1 MSALIEQAPKRL
13 EAADLA
19 DPRRDIRAGIGI
31 AVLFFVIF
39 LGWAA
44 FTRLD
49 AAAYAQGTLVVS
61 GERQAVQHRDG
72 GVVASILVREGQ
84 RVERGQLLMT
94 LAAAEVRAQAEA
106 YKSQAI
112 KLLAQRA
119 RLEAE
124 QLNAATLAQPAEYA
138 RFDVEDRPAIA
149 AAMRLQQAELNA
161 RRATLTAQRGVLGQ
175 QGRQSGAQGRGYAS
189 KIASLDEQI
198 RLTTEQI
205 EALRPV
211 AERGFVS
218 KTRMRDLERMRA
230 DLTGQRGQFRASV
243 AQTADARRQTEFE
256 ALQAEQSFRERTVG
270 DLRETEV
277 ALGELLP
284 KLNAAHDQLART
296 EIRAPA
302 TGAVVGLAVF
312 TQGGV
317 IAAGQKLMDVVPEN
331 TPLQVQ
337 ARIDTSDADDLS
349 TGQVALVR
357 FPSLH
362 ERTLPN
368 LEGMLTR
375 VSADS
380 FTDDKT
386 GASYFTAEVM
396 VPPEQ
401 LERLKRVR
409 GPDFALR
416 AGLPVEV
423 LIRLRP
429 RTALD
434 YALEPL
440 TGSFWSTMREQ

>member
-1 MSALIEQAPKRL
+1 MTALIEQAPQRV
-13 EAADLA
+13 EATDLA
-19 DPRRDIRAGIGI
+19 DPRRDIRTGIVI
-31 AVLFFVIF
+31 AVLFFVVF

-44 FTRLD
+44 FARLD

-72 GVVASILVREGQ
+72 GVVSRILVREGQ

-94 LAAAEVRAQAEA
+94 LAAADVRAQAEA

-124 QLNAATLAQPAEYA
+124 QLNAAKLAQPAEYA
-138 RFDVEDRPAIA
+138 SFDVEDRPAIA
-149 AAMRLQQAELNA
+149 TAMRLQQAELNA

-175 QGRQSGAQGRGYAS
+175 QGLQSGAQGRGYAS
-189 KIASLDEQI
+189 QIASLDEQI

-218 KTRMRDLERMRA
+218 KTRMRELERMRA
-230 DLTGQRGQFRASV
+230 DLIGQRGQFTASV
-243 AQTADARRQTEFE
+243 AQTADATRESELE
-256 ALQAEQSFRERTVG
+256 ALKAEQSFRERTVG
-270 DLRETEV
+270 ELREVEV

-284 KLNAAHDQLART
+284 RLHAARDQLART
-296 EIRAPA
+296 DIRAPA
-302 TGAVVGLAVF
+302 TGAVVGLNVF

-317 IAAGQKLMDVVPEN
+317 IAPGQKLMDVVPER
-331 TPLQVQ
+331 TPLQIQ
-337 ARIDTSDADDLS
+337 ARIATSDADDLS

-368 LEGMLTR
+368 IEGVVTR

-380 FTDDKT
+380 FTDEKT
-386 GASYFTAEVM
+386 GATYFTAEVK

-401 LERLKRVR
+401 LDILKRVR
-409 GPDFALR
+409 GQDFELR

-423 LIRLRP
+423 LIRLRA
-429 RTALD
+429 RSALD

-440 TGSFWSTMREQ
+440 TGSFWSSMREQ